1 MATRRCTS
9 CGINYPVIE
18 QFRMCPI
25 HEEATSLL
33 NNDDPDEHWKARF
46 ESMVRV
52 VNQMDEVTR
61 PIPFARGVQ
70 AIEVLGPNGKL
81 YFVDQS
87 DLVKINVIFS
97 RMQPAEKQWYLFE
110 LEDGWIY
117 ETQGF
122 DESRR
127 RWWVERVA
135 RANPDEQEDDAWTY
149 GVPDFLAE
157 GDAN

>member
-18 QFRMCPI
+18 QFRICPI

-33 NNDDPDEHWKARF
+33 SNDEPDEHWKARF

-61 PIPFARGVQ
+61 TIPLARGVQ
-70 AIEVLGPNGKL
+70 VVIEAFGLPDQL
-81 YFVDQS
+81 QTMYFVDQT
-87 DLVKINVIFS
+87 DLVKAGLMLS

-135 RANPDEQEDDAWTY
+135 RANPDEGDGPAWY
-149 GVPDFLAE
+149 QHAE

>member
-1 MATRRCTS
+1 MWSELATRRCTS

-18 QFRMCPI
+18 QFRICPI

-33 NNDDPDEHWKARF
+33 NNDEPDEHWKARF

-61 PIPFARGVQ
+61 TIPLARGVQ
-70 AIEVLGPNGKL
+70 TIERHTPLGTF
-81 YFVDQS
+81 YFVDQT
-87 DLVKINVIFS
+87 DLVKAGLMLS

-135 RANPDEQEDDAWTY
+135 RANPDEDEGRDA
-149 GVPDFLAE
+149 D
-157 GDAN
+157 

>member
-1 MATRRCTS
+1 MKYSMPTRRCSS

-18 QFRMCPI
+18 QFRICPI
-25 HEEATSLL
+25 HEEPTSLMQ
-33 NNDDPDEHWKARF
+33 DEPDEHWKVRF
-46 ESMVRV
+46 ERMVEV
-52 VNQMDEVTR
+52 VNAQEAIAR
-61 PIPFARGVQ
+61 PIPLVKGVQ
-70 AIEVLGPNGKL
+70 VIEVLGFEPFNEKL
-81 YFVDQS
+81 YFVDQT
-87 DLVKINVIFS
+87 DLVKAGVIFS

-135 RANPDEQEDDAWTY
+135 RANPDEEQNASSS
-149 GVPDFLAE
+149 GR
-157 GDAN
+157 